1 MGPDPPSV
9 SVKVWGVPPPTGRNE
24 VLRFRVDRVS
34 GLPLKTSRSA
44 HARAPALR
52 KAVQRM
58 DASVVALGTRILAR
72 AGVETPRED
81 AEALVAH
88 ASAKDEAVKLFRRR
102 ATREPLAYIIG
113 TVSFCGLELM
123 VDRRVLV
130 PTEHRTGTLV
140 RAAMNLPQRARVHEV
155 GTGSGAVALAVKR
168 RRPDLAVS
176 GSDIS
181 GPAIDVA
188 RENARRLRL
197 GVSFFPADG
206 LPRGD
211 FDLVL
216 ANLPY
221 TDSAQV
227 TQQLPP
233 EEVVFQPG
241 VALWA
246 GADSLGLI
254 RQLIG
259 QTQRGT
265 LLALEHAPHHTAELH
280 RLLDEPQS
288 LRDELGDERVTVG
301 RAQAAPAGIGG
312 HGCTGR

>member
-1 MGPDPPSV
+1 
-9 SVKVWGVPPPTGRNE
+9 
-24 VLRFRVDRVS
+24 
-34 GLPLKTSRSA
+34 
-44 HARAPALR
+44 
-52 KAVQRM
+52 M

-72 AGVETPRED
+72 AGVETPRAD
-81 AEALVAH
+81 AEALAAH
-88 ASAKDEAVKLFRRR
+88 AGVKDEAVELFRRR
-102 ATREPLAYIIG
+102 AAREPLAYILG
-113 TVSFCGLELM
+113 TCTFCGLELR

-140 RAAMNLPQRARVHEV
+140 EAAQDLPHRARVHEV
-155 GTGSGAVALAVKR
+155 GTGSGAVALAVKH

-181 GPAIDVA
+181 TPAIDVA

-221 TDSAQV
+221 TDSSQA
-227 TQQLPP
+227 TQKLPP
-233 EEVVFQPG
+233 EEELFQPG

-254 RQLIG
+254 RSLIAEAP
-259 QTQRGT
+259 RGT
-265 LLALEHAPHHTAELH
+265 LLALEHGPHHTREMH
-280 RLLDEPQS
+280 RLLEGART
-288 LRDELGDERVTVG
+288 LRDDLGDERVTVG
-301 RAQAAPAGIGG
+301 RARGSAATAAPGDGPP
-312 HGCTGR
+312 

>member
-9 SVKVWGVPPPTGRNE
+9 SGTVWRVPPPTGRNE
-24 VLRFRVDRVS
+24 VPRFRVDRVS
-34 GLPLKTSRSA
+34 GLSLKTSRSA
-44 HARAPALR
+44 DARSRALR

-81 AEALVAH
+81 AEALAAH
-88 ASAKDEAVKLFRRR
+88 APAKDEAVKLFRRR

-113 TVSFCGLELM
+113 TVSFRGLELT

-140 RAAMNLPQRARVHEV
+140 RAALDLPPRARVHEV
-155 GTGSGAVALAVKR
+155 GTGSGAVALAVKHE
-168 RRPDLAVS
+168 RPDLAVS

-181 GPAIDVA
+181 MPAIEVA
-188 RENARRLRL
+188 RENARRLCL

-221 TDSAQV
+221 TDSAQA
-227 TQQLPP
+227 TQKLPP
-233 EEVVFQPG
+233 EEALFQPG

-246 GADSLGLI
+246 GPDSLGLI
-254 RQLIG
+254 RELID
-259 QTQRGT
+259 QAQRGT
-265 LLALEHAPHHTAELH
+265 HLALEHAPHHTAELH
-280 RLLDEPQS
+280 RLLDEPRT

-301 RAQAAPAGIGG
+301 LVKAER
-312 HGCTGR
+312 RR